1 MFRNVIVTALVFS
14 TSTLAADEEPKGIAG
29 VWRPTEMHQS
39 GVKLA
44 DVYLKITTLE
54 FEGKKYHLTVGVKWA
69 DGTFKLDEKADPKTI
84 DIKIEK
90 GDGKGETYLGVY
102 EIDGDTL
109 TICHALDGEN
119 RPTKLQSTVE
129 NKAMLIV
136 YKRVKQ

>member
-1 MFRNVIVTALVFS
+1 MC
-14 TSTLAADEEPKGIAG
+14 
-29 VWRPTEMHQS
+29 QS

-44 DVYLKITTLE
+44 DDYLKNTKLILE
-54 FEGKKYHLTVGVKWA
+54 GEKYHLTVGVKWA

-109 TICHALDGEN
+109 TICHALGGEK
-119 RPTKLQSTVE
+119 RPTELVSTPD
-129 NKAMLIV
+129 NKALRIV

>member
-1 MFRNVIVTALVFS
+1 MFKNVIVLAMVLS
-14 TSTLAADEEPKGIAG
+14 ASALAADEEPKGIVG
-29 VWRPTEMHQS
+29 IWRPTEMHQS

-44 DVYLKITTLE
+44 DVYLKITKLE

-102 EIDGDTL
+102 EIDSDTL

-119 RPTKLQSTVE
+119 RPTKLLSTAE
-129 NKAMLIV
+129 NKSMLTV
-136 YKRVKQ
+136 YKRSKE